1 MALPKLN
8 TPEYEL
14 ELPSTGGKIK
24 YRPFLV
30 KEQKLLMMAQESKE
44 QTNIAETMSNV
55 ISSCTFNTVD
65 TQQTPLFDIEYIFL
79 KVRSKSVGET
89 QQIRVLCPDDG
100 ETYGNVTVN
109 LDEIEVQM
117 TEGHTNEIN
126 LTDKIKIIMKY
137 PQLKDMRGLDSI
149 DTTQMEQIFAVMK
162 HCVWEVHDG
171 DKVYN
176 RVDITDKD
184 IEDFID
190 SFDNQQLESILNFF
204 TTMPKLRHAVKVTN
218 PKTKVE
224 SELVLEG
231 LESFLE

>member
-1 MALPKLN
+1 MALPKLD
-8 TPEYEL
+8 TPTYSL
-14 ELPSTGGKIK
+14 VLPSTGQEIK

-44 QTNIAETMSNV
+44 QTNISETMSNV
-55 ISSCTFNTVD
+55 ISSCTFNNINPN
-65 TQQTPLFDIEYIFL
+65 QIPLFDIEYIFL
-79 KVRSKSVGET
+79 KIRSKSVGET
-89 QQIRVLCPDDG
+89 QEVRVLCPDDG
-100 ETYGNVTVN
+100 ETYGNVTLN

-149 DTTQMEQIFAVMK
+149 DTVQTEQIFSIMK
-162 HCVWEVHDG
+162 YCIWEVHDG

-176 RVDITDKD
+176 RVDISDKD
-184 IEDFID
+184 IEEFID

-204 TTMPKLRHAVKVTN
+204 QTMPKIRHPVKVIN

>member
-8 TPEYEL
+8 TPTYEVA
-14 ELPSTGGKIK
+14 LPSTSEIIK

-44 QTNIAETMSNV
+44 QTNISETMSNV
-55 ISSCTFNTVD
+55 ISSCTFNNINPN
-65 TQQTPLFDIEYIFL
+65 QIPLFDIEYIFL
-79 KVRSKSVGET
+79 KIRSKSVGET
-89 QQIRVLCPDDG
+89 QEIRVLCPDDG
-100 ETYGNVTVN
+100 ETYGNVTLN

-149 DTTQMEQIFAVMK
+149 DTVQTEQIFSIMK
-162 HCVWEVHDG
+162 YCIWEVHDG

-176 RVDITDKD
+176 RVDISDKD
-184 IEDFID
+184 IEEFID

-204 TTMPKLRHAVKVTN
+204 QTMPKIRHPVKVIN

>member
-1 MALPKLN
+1 MALPKLD
-8 TPEYEL
+8 TPTYSL
-14 ELPSTGGKIK
+14 VLPSTGQEIK

-44 QTNIAETMSNV
+44 QTNISETMSNV
-55 ISSCTFNTVD
+55 ISSCTFNNINPN
-65 TQQTPLFDIEYIFL
+65 QIPLFDIEYIFL
-79 KVRSKSVGET
+79 KIRSKSVGET
-89 QQIRVLCPDDG
+89 QEIRVLCPDDG
-100 ETYGNVTVN
+100 ETYGNVTLN

-184 IEDFID
+184 IEEFID

-204 TTMPKLRHAVKVTN
+204 QTMPKIRHPVKVIN

>member
-1 MALPKLN
+1 MALPKLD
-8 TPEYEL
+8 TPTYSL
-14 ELPSTGGKIK
+14 VLPSTGQEIK

-44 QTNIAETMSNV
+44 QTNISETMSNV

-89 QQIRVLCPDDG
+89 QEIRVLCPDDG

-190 SFDNQQLESILNFF
+190 SFDNKQLESILNFF

>member
-1 MALPKLN
+1 MALPKLD
-8 TPEYEL
+8 TPTYSL
-14 ELPSTGGKIK
+14 VLPSTGQEIK

-44 QTNIAETMSNV
+44 PTNIAETMSNV
-55 ISSCTFNTVD
+55 ISSCTFNNINPN
-65 TQQTPLFDIEYIFL
+65 QIPLFDIEYIFL
-79 KVRSKSVGET
+79 KIRSKSVGET
-89 QQIRVLCPDDG
+89 QEIRVLCPDDG
-100 ETYGNVTVN
+100 ETYGNVTLN

-149 DTTQMEQIFAVMK
+149 DTVQTEQIFSIMK
-162 HCVWEVHDG
+162 YCIWEVHDG

-176 RVDITDKD
+176 RVDISDKD
-184 IEDFID
+184 IEEFID

-204 TTMPKLRHAVKVTN
+204 QTMPKIRHPVKVIN